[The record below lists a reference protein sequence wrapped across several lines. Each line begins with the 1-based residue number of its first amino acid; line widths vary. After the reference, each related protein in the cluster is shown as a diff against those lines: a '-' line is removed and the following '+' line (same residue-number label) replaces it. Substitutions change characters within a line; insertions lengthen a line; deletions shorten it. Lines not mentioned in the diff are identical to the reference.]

1 MVMADKKMSI
11 KEILAASER
20 EAARHQW
27 NGTFADYLAMVV
39 ENPSLAK
46 LAHARIRDAILAK
59 KVDTSPTGEPM
70 YRLFEDDI
78 FGLEDVLHRVVEY
91 FEAAAQGTETRKRI
105 LLLLGPPASG
115 KSTIV
120 ALIKQALEDYTR
132 TDDGAVYAIA
142 GCPMQEEPLHL
153 IPDSLRPVL
162 KDQYGIEIEGDLNP
176 RNRYLLKTAH
186 NGDIATM
193 PVERV
198 VFSEHEAVGIGY
210 YVATNPNPDSSLLVG
225 SIDSSQLE
233 GDRTEVAGKAFR
245 MDGEFNVAN
254 RGMIEFVEMFKA
266 DKHLLTTL
274 LGLAQEQII
283 KMEKFGSIYADE
295 VIVGHSNEGDFTTF
309 AGDEHSEALKDRI
322 IAIQVPYN
330 LRVREE
336 VKIYDK
342 VTDEGALKGICI
354 SPLTLRVASTFAVL
368 SRLDPPSRQGMSLL
382 EKMRLYDGHLV
393 GSYVRQDVIE
403 MQRHHVGEGM
413 QGISPRY
420 VMNRLGAVAS
430 MPGLKCLTPLAALDS
445 LWEGMGENISLD
457 HDDKAKFIGFV
468 TDTVKE
474 YDNRALQEVQRAY
487 EDSFDDT
494 AAILLDSYL
503 KSVRVYCTG
512 AEPDAEGDVG
522 FDEKDMRELERTI
535 NVSERDKKDFRH
547 EINDLVSL
555 FGRRLRK
562 FEYTTEPRLQAA
574 IEARLFPSPREVQRG
589 LTRPRF
595 ARQRAEWSQRRISI
609 VKRLIEKYG
618 YCAVCAE
625 DLLDYVTHVL
635 QNSTVVKTPKNEG
648 VEWLWGLYPTRE
660 SLVPPSDDA
669 SDEGGDEADSSDD
682 DES

>member
-1 MVMADKKMSI
+1 MADKRMSI
-11 KEILAASER
+11 QEILAASET
-20 EAARHQW
+20 EAARYQLS
-27 NGTFADYLAMVV
+27 GTFADYLAMVV
-39 ENPSLAK
+39 DNPSLAK

-59 KVDTSPTGEPM
+59 KVDTSPTGEPI

-120 ALIKQALEDYTR
+120 ELIKQALEDYTR
-132 TDDGAVYAIA
+132 TDEGAVYAIA

-162 KDQYGIEIEGDLNP
+162 KDQYGIEIEGDLNS
-176 RNRYLLKTAH
+176 RNRYLLKTVH
-186 NGDIATM
+186 DGNIAEM

-198 VFSEHEAVGIGY
+198 VFSEREAVGIGY

-225 SIDSSQLE
+225 SIDNSQLD
-233 GDRTEVAGKAFR
+233 GDRTEVSGKAFR

-295 VIVGHSNEGDFTTF
+295 VIIGHSNEGDFNTF

-354 SPLTLRVASTFAVL
+354 SPLTLRIASTFAVL
-368 SRLDPPSRQGMSLL
+368 SRLEPPSRQGMSLL
-382 EKMRLYDGHLV
+382 DKMRAYDGQMV
-393 GSYVRQDVIE
+393 GSYTRQDVIE
-403 MQRHHVGEGM
+403 MQRHHPGEGM

-430 MPGLKCLTPLAALDS
+430 MPSLKCLTPLAALNS

-457 HDDKAKFIGFV
+457 RADKAKFIGIV

-474 YDNRALQEVQRAY
+474 YNDLAVEEVQRAY

-503 KSVRVYCTG
+503 KSVRAYCSG
-512 AEPDAEGDVG
+512 VEPDAEGDVG
-522 FDEKDMRELERTI
+522 FDERDMRELERTI
-535 NVSERDKKDFRH
+535 NVSERDKKAFRH

-562 FEYTTEPRLQAA
+562 FEYTTEARLKAA

-589 LTRPRF
+589 LTKPRF

-625 DLLDYVTHVL
+625 DLIDYVTHVL
-635 QNSTVVKTPKNEG
+635 QNSAVAKTPKNEG

-660 SLVPPSDDA
+660 TLVPPSDDMQGE
-669 SDEGGDEADSSDD
+669 DE
-682 DES
+682 DESPADES